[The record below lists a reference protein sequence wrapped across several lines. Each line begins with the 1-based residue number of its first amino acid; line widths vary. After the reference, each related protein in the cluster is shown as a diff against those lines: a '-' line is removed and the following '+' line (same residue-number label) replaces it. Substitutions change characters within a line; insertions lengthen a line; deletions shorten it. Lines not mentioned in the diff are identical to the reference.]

1 MKNKIM
7 LITYADSFGKN
18 LKELKRMVDTYF
30 KREINGI
37 HILPFFPSSG
47 DRGFAPINYREVDP
61 AFGTWEDIR
70 ALAADY
76 ELMFDFMINHLSR
89 RSPEFL
95 DFLEKHENS
104 EYADMF
110 LRFQKFWPGGEPTQ
124 EQVELLNKRKPC
136 APCEEIRFADGTTEK
151 IWCTFDD
158 EQMDLNLESE
168 TAWQFVEKTLRFL
181 MDQGAAM
188 IRLDAFAFAT
198 KKLDTTCFFIEPEMW
213 DMMKRVQGILDE
225 KKVPMDTT
233 VSMDATVSM
242 LPEIH
247 DHYTVQQKIADHG
260 YAVYDFVLP
269 VMVLHTLYS
278 ASSRR
283 LRHWLTICPKNQHTT
298 LDTHDGLG
306 TVDVEDLLSEEE
318 LQAVIDR
325 TEEYGANFKWDY
337 SRKALGGKRVY
348 QINCSYYSAVG
359 EDDDSYLL
367 SRAIQF
373 FTPGV
378 PQVYYMGLLAGEND
392 YELMERTQYD
402 RNISRH
408 DYTVEEIEKLVQKP
422 VVKRLCRLMQFR
434 NAYPVFDG
442 EMSLPETA
450 DSRLCIVWSCGG
462 LEARLDAD
470 LQEKTFT
477 VTYLDKSGKAEKLSL
492 EEDFNWNE

>member
-7 LITYADSFGKN
+7 LITYSDSFGKN
-18 LKELKRMVDTYF
+18 LKELKQMVDTYF

-61 AFGTWEDIR
+61 QFGTWEDIQ
-70 ALAADY
+70 ALAENY

-95 DFLEKHENS
+95 DFLEKHDQS

-110 LRFQKFWPGGEPTQ
+110 LRFKKFWPNGEPDQ
-124 EQVELLNKRKPC
+124 KQVDMLNKRKPC
-136 APCEEIRFADGTTEK
+136 APCEDILFADGTTEK
-151 IWCTFDD
+151 IWCTFDN

-168 TAWQFVEKTLRFL
+168 TAWRFVEKTLRFL

-198 KKLDTTCFFIEPEMW
+198 KKLNTSCFFIEPEMW

-225 KKVPMDTT
+225 KNIP
-233 VSMDATVSM
+233 M

-260 YAVYDFVLP
+260 YTVYDFVLP
-269 VMVLHTLYS
+269 VMVLHTLFS
-278 ASSRR
+278 QNSRR
-283 LRHWLTICPKNQHTT
+283 LRHWLEICPRDQHTT

-318 LQAVIDR
+318 LQAVIDK

-337 SRKALGGKRVY
+337 SQKGHGGKRVY

-367 SRAIQF
+367 SRALQF

-408 DYTVEEIEKLVQKP
+408 NYTVEEIEALVEKP
-422 VVKRLCRLMQFR
+422 VVKKLCRLMQFR
-434 NAYPVFDG
+434 NEYPVFDG
-442 EMSLPETA
+442 EMSLPDTD
-450 DSRLCIVWSCGG
+450 DSCLSIVWSRKG
-462 LEARLDAD
+462 LEARLDAR
-470 LQEKTFT
+470 LKEKSFT
-477 VTYLDKSGKAEKLSL
+477 ITYLDRMGEAVTLSL
-492 EEDFNWNE
+492 EEDFKWDE

>member
-18 LKELKRMVDTYF
+18 LKELKKALDTWF
-30 KREINGI
+30 SKEVAAV

-47 DRGFAPINYREVDP
+47 DRGFAPMDYTKVDP
-61 AFGTWEDIR
+61 AFGDWKDVEAIAKDH
-70 ALAADY
+70 

-95 DFLEKHENS
+95 NFIEKHDDS
-104 EYADMF
+104 PYADMF

-124 EQVELLNKRKPC
+124 EQVDLLNKRKPC
-136 APCEEIRFADGTTEK
+136 APCEEIAFADGTSEK

-158 EQMDLNLESE
+158 EQMDLNLESRS
-168 TAWQFVEKTLRFL
+168 AWDFVGRSLRFL
-181 MDQGAAM
+181 MDHGASL

-198 KKLDTTCFFIEPEMW
+198 KKLGTTCFFVEPEMW
-213 DMMKRVQGILDE
+213 EMMKKVQDILDE
-225 KKVPMDTT
+225 KRIP
-233 VSMDATVSM
+233 M

-247 DHYTVQQKIADHG
+247 DRPEIQLKIADHG

-269 VMVLHTLYS
+269 VMVLHTLYKKSS
-278 ASSRR
+278 AR
-283 LRHWLTICPKNQHTT
+283 LKHWLTVCPKNQHTT

-306 TVDVEDLLSEEE
+306 TVDVAGLMSPQE
-318 LQAVIDR
+318 LADVIEQ
-325 TEEYGANFKWDY
+325 TAEYGANFKWDY
-337 SRKALGGKRVY
+337 SADSVGQKRVY

-359 EDDDSYLL
+359 EDDDKYLL

-392 YELMERTQYD
+392 YELMEKTHYD

-408 DYTVEEIEKLVQKP
+408 NYTLEEIGECVKKP
-422 VVKRLCRLMQFR
+422 VVKRLCRLMRFR
-434 NAYPVFDG
+434 NEYPVFDG
-442 EMSLPETA
+442 QMSLPECS
-450 DSRLCIVWSCGG
+450 DDRLLVEWEDGPYRA
-462 LEARLDAD
+462 LLDAD
-470 LQEKTFT
+470 LAKDRFEIR
-477 VTYLDKSGKAEKLSL
+477 YLDENGTKQIFRPQE
-492 EEDFNWNE
+492 

>member
-7 LITYADSFGKN
+7 LITYADSFGKD
-18 LKELKRMVDTYF
+18 LKKLKWVVDRYF

-37 HILPFFPSSG
+37 HVLPFFPSSG
-47 DRGFAPINYREVDP
+47 DRGFAPVNYREVDP
-61 AFGTWEDIR
+61 AFGDWGDVK
-70 ALAADY
+70 ALAGEY

-95 DFLEKHENS
+95 DFMEKHDAS

-110 LRFQKFWPGGEPTQ
+110 LRFKKFWPGGEPTQ
-124 EQVELLNKRKPC
+124 EQVDLLNKRKPC
-136 APCEEIRFADGTTEK
+136 APCEEIHFADGSTEK

-168 TAWQFVEKTLRFL
+168 AAWKFVESTLRFL
-181 MDQGAAM
+181 MEQGAGM

-198 KKLDTTCFFIEPEMW
+198 KKLNTSCFFIEPEMW

-225 KKVPMDTT
+225 KGIP
-233 VSMDATVSM
+233 M

-247 DHYTVQQKIADHG
+247 DHYTVQLKIAEHG
-260 YAVYDFVLP
+260 YTVYDFVLP

-278 ASSRR
+278 QSSRR
-283 LRHWLTICPKNQHTT
+283 IRHWLSICPRDQHTT

-318 LQAVIDR
+318 LQSVIDQ
-325 TEEYGANFKWDY
+325 TEKYGANFKWDY
-337 SRKALGGKRVY
+337 SQKALGEKRVY

-392 YELMERTQYD
+392 YELMERTNYD

-408 DYTVEEIEKLVQKP
+408 NYTVEEIEAAVEKP
-422 VVKRLCRLMQFR
+422 VVKRLRRLMQFR

-442 EMSLPETA
+442 EMSLPETE
-450 DSRLCIVWSCGG
+450 DSRLVVRWTNGG
-462 LEARLDAD
+462 LEAVLDAD
-470 LQEKTFT
+470 LKARTFVIT
-477 VTYLDKSGKAEKLSL
+477 CLDKNGMEMILNL
-492 EEDFNWNE
+492 EEDFYWDE